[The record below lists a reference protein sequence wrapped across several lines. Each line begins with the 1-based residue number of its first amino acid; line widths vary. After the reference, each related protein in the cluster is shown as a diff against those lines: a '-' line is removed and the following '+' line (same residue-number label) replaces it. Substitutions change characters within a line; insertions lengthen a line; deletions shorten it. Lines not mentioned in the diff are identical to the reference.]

1 VSARS
6 RLHARSQLWG
16 VGAIAE
22 APEATPGPDGKPLQ
36 LSARRALITLVAAA
50 ILVVGAI
57 ALIGHLSDYSRIL
70 DIAGEADLSWLAVC
84 AAGEILAYVGYI
96 LAYHDLARARGGPRM
111 DYWTVSRVVALGF
124 GATVVGSSAGGLA
137 IDFWALH
144 RAGAPVHEAARRIL
158 ALNTLEWGV
167 LATAAMTSAALVL
180 AGVGEAPLGMTLGW
194 LIVVPL
200 CVLAAA
206 WVSAPRRGAR
216 LSTVPPPV
224 ATPRGRGPRGWW
236 RYLARALR
244 VGLADAIGGVV
255 FVRWLL
261 LNARHQLR
269 GLLGYPIYW
278 VGQLMVV
285 YAALRAFDVELG
297 LAPLVLAFTTGY
309 VATALPLPAGGAGG
323 IEASL
328 ALTLN
333 AVGVPLESALLA
345 AVTYRV
351 VAFWLPLIPTL
362 VLLPTIRRLDE
373 DLPRTPRE
381 EPEPAM
387 VAG

>member
-1 VSARS
+1 
-6 RLHARSQLWG
+6 
-16 VGAIAE
+16 
-22 APEATPGPDGKPLQ
+22 
-36 LSARRALITLVAAA
+36 VAAA
-50 ILVVGAI
+50 ILVAAAI
-57 ALIGHLSDYSRIL
+57 ALIGHLSDYSKIL
-70 DIAGEADLSWLAVC
+70 DIAGEADPAWLALC
-84 AAGEILAYVGYI
+84 AVGEVLAYLGYI
-96 LAYHDLARARGGPRM
+96 LAYHDLARARGGPCM
-111 DYWTVSRVVALGF
+111 SYWTVSRVVALGF

-167 LATAAMTSAALVL
+167 LAVAAMISSALIL
-180 AGVGEAPLGMTLGW
+180 AGVGQAPLGMALGW

-206 WVSAPRRGAR
+206 WVSAPRRGER
-216 LSTVPPPV
+216 LSTVPPRVEAPY
-224 ATPRGRGPRGWW
+224 GRGPRRWW
-236 RYLARALR
+236 RYLTRALA

-261 LNARHQLR
+261 LNPRGRLR

-278 VGQLMVV
+278 AGQLMVI
-285 YAALRAFDVELG
+285 YAALRAFDADVG

-309 VATALPLPAGGAGG
+309 VVTALPLPAGGAGG
-323 IEASL
+323 IEAAL

-362 VLLPTIRRLDE
+362 ALLPTIRRLDD

-387 VAG
+387 VVW

>member
-1 VSARS
+1 M
-6 RLHARSQLWG
+6 
-16 VGAIAE
+16 
-22 APEATPGPDGKPLQ
+22 
-36 LSARRALITLVAAA
+36 AAA
-50 ILVVGAI
+50 ILLVGAI

-70 DIAGEADLSWLAVC
+70 DIAGEADLRWLAVC
-84 AAGEILAYVGYI
+84 VGGEILAYVGYI

-111 DYWTVSRVVALGF
+111 SYWTVSRVVALGF
-124 GATVVGSSAGGLA
+124 GATAIGSSPGGLA

-158 ALNTLEWGV
+158 ALNTLEWAV
-167 LATAAMTSAALVL
+167 LGAAATISSALIL
-180 AGVGEAPLGMTLGW
+180 AGAGEAPLGMTLGW
-194 LIVVPL
+194 LIAVPL

-206 WVSAPRRGAR
+206 WVSAPRRGER
-216 LSTVPPPV
+216 LGAVPPRV
-224 ATPRGRGPRGWW
+224 ETPRGRGPRGWW
-236 RYLARALR
+236 RYLRRALQ

-261 LNARHQLR
+261 VNARSQVR

-278 VGQLMVV
+278 IGQLTVV
-285 YAALRAFDVELG
+285 YAALRAFDVNLG
-297 LAPLVLAFTTGY
+297 LAPLVVAFTTGY

-328 ALTLN
+328 ALTLS

-351 VAFWLPLIPTL
+351 VTFWLPLIPTL
-362 VLLPTIRRLDE
+362 ALLPTIRQLDH
-373 DLPRTPRE
+373 DLPRTPRG

-387 VAG
+387 AAG